1 METTHP
7 REYKSPRRKL
17 LRFFEKS
24 RDKWKLKYREVK
36 KVLKR
41 LTNRIRFLERSKAE
55 YQQRVEELQAQLAA
69 LKASRLEKEEAN
81 EGLKKGDQPASPL
94 SRVEG
99 LAGVPAERHHYR
111 LLQVFRVLSL
121 ILSSATS
128 IRGET
133 RAVKIFYSGYRL
145 DEPGAA
151 YSTARV

>member
-24 RDKWKLKYREVK
+24 RDKGKLKYLEVK

-55 YQQRVEELQAQLAA
+55 YKQRVEELQAPLAA

-81 EGLKKGDQPASPL
+81 EGLKKTTVAKRASRR
-94 SRVEG
+94 SKG
-99 LAGVPAERHHYR
+99 
-111 LLQVFRVLSL
+111 
-121 ILSSATS
+121 
-128 IRGET
+128 
-133 RAVKIFYSGYRL
+133 YSQ
-145 DEPGAA
+145 
-151 YSTARV
+151 

>member
-55 YQQRVEELQAQLAA
+55 YKQRVEELQAQLAA
-69 LKASRLEKEEAN
+69 LQASRLEKEEAN
-81 EGLKKGDQPASPL
+81 EGLKKRVISGLPL
-94 SRVEG
+94 
-99 LAGVPAERHHYR
+99 
-111 LLQVFRVLSL
+111 
-121 ILSSATS
+121 
-128 IRGET
+128 
-133 RAVKIFYSGYRL
+133 
-145 DEPGAA
+145 
-151 YSTARV
+151 